1 MIMSVY
7 VKSGTGGYFNCD
19 GCDLWNLHICYSN
32 RPTCL
37 IGGMSFYGKPIKFH
51 TITQNINDVRNQYTT
66 GKNKNLKAKEEKS
79 ISRITKVKR
88 RLKEKYE

>member
-1 MIMSVY
+1 
-7 VKSGTGGYFNCD
+7 
-19 GCDLWNLHICYSN
+19 
-32 RPTCL
+32 
-37 IGGMSFYGKPIKFH
+37 MSFYGKPIKFH

-88 RLKEKYE
+88 KA